1 MGNYGIKV
9 SKKGFDVKTTP
20 IENLSLHSEYQNYI
34 IRKDGYA
41 SGSVT
46 AGSTLTVSGGGTFY
60 LDAMF
65 LGFLEVD
72 GSGKWFQPYV
82 AENVSGGGVLMDLKI
97 DELKTQALYADITA
111 TSGTHNI
118 KAYMIL
124 LLNQKVESA

>member
-1 MGNYGIKV
+1 MANYGIKV
-9 SKKGFDVKTTP
+9 SKKGFDVKTTA

-60 LDAMF
+60 IDSMF
-65 LGFLEVD
+65 LGFIEVD
-72 GSGKWFQPYV
+72 GNGKWFQPYTV
-82 AENVSGGGVLMDLKI
+82 ETSSGGGIMMDLKI
-97 DELKTQALYADITA
+97 DELKSQALYADITA
-111 TSGTHNI
+111 TSGTHDV

-124 LLNQKVESA
+124 LLNQTVETE